1 MLRFESVTAVPLW
14 NRTAGQGYGHWFP
27 VGTALTDVVLH
38 RAQAKARA
46 NVPAFLH
53 WRSWL
58 RGVDLSRRP
67 LGYDSDS
74 HGQFL
79 LDSHRTV
86 DVQIRSWD
94 RLAQSMKRVLP
105 TMNQAAVYFP

>member
-1 MLRFESVTAVPLW
+1 VESHG
-14 NRTAGQGYGHWFP
+14 GQRCGHWFP
-27 VGTALTDVVLH
+27 VTALLSLTWSCIAHKQERGRTPL
-38 RAQAKARA
+38 R
-46 NVPAFLH
+46 FW

-58 RGVDLSRRP
+58 RGVDLNRRP

-74 HGQFL
+74 HGQSL

-94 RLAQSMKRVLP
+94 RLAQSMKRLLP
-105 TMNQAAVYFP
+105 TTNKTAVYFP